1 MQDQTEHIHRTTIR
15 VRYGDTDA
23 AAVVYNANYLRYFE
37 IGRTELMREWVCSYN
52 EIEQMGFILP
62 VVECWSRFKAPAFY
76 DDLLIIE
83 TTITEIGKLKI
94 KFSYQVRREDE
105 ESGRSKLLVKGFTVH
120 AATTREGKLTRL
132 PEELSKKIAQFACNT
147 AKVDNSLK

>member
-1 MQDQTEHIHRTTIR
+1 MKEYTHRTSVR

-52 EIEQMGFILP
+52 EIEKMGFVLP

-76 DDLLIIE
+76 DDLLVIE
-83 TTITEIGKLKI
+83 TTIVEITKLKI
-94 KFSYQVRREDE
+94 QFNYQVRREE
-105 ESGRSKLLVKGFTVH
+105 EGASRSKLLVKGYTVH
-120 AATTREGKLTRL
+120 AATTKDGKLTRL
-132 PEELSKKIAQFACNT
+132 PLDLSKKIAQFASKD
-147 AKVDNSLK
+147 AKIDNSLK